1 MYAIA
6 LQRFRSGISS
16 VASLHDCYSGVYTHT
31 SKLQYIC
38 VEVDLHNVVITFTE
52 IHNTIGF
59 LVKKRFYLYTVE
71 LITFNQLKV

>member
-6 LQRFRSGISS
+6 LHRFRSGISS

-52 IHNTIGF
+52 IHIP
-59 LVKKRFYLYTVE
+59 LDSL
-71 LITFNQLKV
+71 LKSASIYIL